1 MVAADCNEHAVWFA
15 RSSDLSYMDFFF
27 LGHMKSLA
35 YSSSVEDL
43 IALISVAAG
52 RIRDIP
58 GNFQNLRN
66 SMQHYC
72 LSYTPGLALH
82 TTVAEK
88 CPSSPEDEQ
97 KQGESRDSKERLYPL
112 HKRLTTQVITSKARQ
127 GRLMIPRTPA
137 LYSEIAPYVKV
148 L

>member
-72 LSYTPGLALH
+72 LVCQ
-82 TTVAEK
+82 TTSGCNFEHLLQYNLSIK
-88 CPSSPEDEQ
+88 YFMS
-97 KQGESRDSKERLYPL
+97 
-112 HKRLTTQVITSKARQ
+112 H
-127 GRLMIPRTPA
+127 
-137 LYSEIAPYVKV
+137 
-148 L
+148 